1 MKLLIALAILGAFVA
16 NGSVALA
23 DIPPFDPN
31 KRPPKPVEPAPQP
44 EPKKEEKAKEKAK
57 DKEKPKKEEKK
68 K

>member
-1 MKLLIALAILGAFVA
+1 MKFLIALTVLGAFLA
-16 NGSVALA
+16 NTSVAQA
-23 DIPPFDPN
+23 DILPFEPD

-44 EPKKEEKAKEKAK
+44 EPKKDEKAKEKGK